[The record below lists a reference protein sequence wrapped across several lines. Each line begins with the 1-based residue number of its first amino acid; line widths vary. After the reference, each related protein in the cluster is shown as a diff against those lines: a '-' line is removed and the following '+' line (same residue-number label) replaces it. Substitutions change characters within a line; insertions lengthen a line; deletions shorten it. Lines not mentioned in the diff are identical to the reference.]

1 MIYKPTDLS
10 PSAQTF
16 DVKDTPIFFECKVD
30 TSNVRANGFTIKILD
45 SENNPV
51 FSSIPIVDGV
61 QQPLDIKYI
70 TLIDDVRKYVGDGST
85 INYNGQERIGQ
96 FASYVEGYNLVN
108 TGLNGTYIKFPF
120 SVAFADRATNTVGIN
135 QIFYSETAL
144 NDKPYQSGLYKYKKN
159 DDGSINI
166 NDYDSVEI
174 YNGQEYKWSITLYQ
188 LEDFGTP
195 RHSSWDLPENPQY
208 YDMPLTTGTVL
219 GSNNIRIQGVYSDE
233 IYGDYFIQPV
243 FINELKYDAENPM
256 SWTYN
261 EESTILENS
270 AGRALIKSY
279 DSTYGYIYPMTGDG
293 GFAADTI
300 IPAKNNGFR
309 IYKRGNNP
317 ENLTAYQQVTYVCE
331 NALDD
336 STDTEMIAVG
346 ASWQWFQ
353 SLAAPGESYGTLL
366 YYSKTN
372 PNGVYKVPKIDI
384 SLQGNERIIL
394 NHQITN
400 AVRPNDIQ
408 NYGGSPFNG
417 IFYPQFSV
425 KGPVDYDMDQSYAL
439 GDLVSYGGEVY
450 SCTGKVKGKDPSAAT
465 GNYYWRYD
473 TEQVWDSSKEAP
485 DPIGVVQAYDSST
498 SYISGDMV
506 YNQQAP
512 SGGKTRRNYYQCR
525 GVVRGTTPSTGE
537 DVVEWSAVP
546 NGYNYAITVNWFRT
560 PDADSWG
567 ELVNKIVL
575 VTNGSSPYSGK
586 NLQIKDINENS
597 DAYGTINE
605 TPFLFVTEKPV
616 EIYKNSYPI
625 YQSAEGGYKKGD
637 IVQYIKP
644 ALGDNPYTEF
654 NTTTFSDP
662 GYKPGDVVY
671 YTDNAYYV
679 CIKPTASAESVVV
692 VPGGA
697 YNQYWSAYK
706 AQSYY
711 ISKIDGNTALP
722 ISEAGVLSSNWAE
735 NPYLGNTGVIF
746 YNNPLGKIDLI
757 SPTESTNGRLYIR
770 HFDGI
775 QPGML
780 LMKNSTKNEQQYVK
794 INSYNSDYNF
804 ITYDKVYTFNTY
816 NPYVLGTNPSSSE
829 TEDVK
834 DGWNPAD
841 QVGAGTKYQIKTFF
855 RESDENAFYFYTTP
869 VVTLHYANSN
879 GVDFIEDRVLTPK
892 YYVDYA
898 SNVPLY
904 DNTVVYAKDDVCKT
918 GSSDPYRYWK
928 AKKDAP
934 SVGPSSDN
942 SSSWEEVTAPWT
954 GSSSDSS
961 HNYTTN
967 YNQYF
972 SYNKDDIV
980 LYDNKRDFLLY
991 NLDYEYG
998 YGDKVRDT
1006 NNNYYISIKNNNLG
1020 NSTLTDTNWW
1030 KPVTIDSSYDTTIQY
1045 IALANV
1051 PVGYAPCQEHLG
1063 LYWQQYIGVLFENE
1077 GYVPASQYYDNVNY
1091 DSSTDV
1097 LYNGLYFTVAKD
1109 NESYIPDPSLT
1120 NEHGD
1125 QVWELRKTYSSN
1137 DIYDEGAHE
1146 WGAPIAGEN
1155 TLGKLC
1161 HKLSDSTW
1169 VLCSD
1174 SFDGIKYLNGL
1185 ATGEYADT
1193 FDQSKLY
1200 LNTSTVFYE
1209 GYSYVVIADTSFHV
1223 PKFDVSSSADS
1234 LTEYFIRRDTGR
1246 PLNYPNSYIKSWA
1259 FTGDSS
1265 VERPSNPKRKYLMG
1279 DIALSKGSSND
1290 CLPDRYWVKIANTDS
1305 ADSST
1310 FDLNQFIPNQ
1320 KTWQPYYGPVFAGNE
1335 FNSSNEY
1342 EYNNVI
1348 LDKGVSGLYFI
1359 KKNIDSNYQDMG
1371 PISPSSLPV
1380 WNVRISY
1387 IQGDKVVYNNVI
1399 YICKVSETTG
1409 QRPSVSS
1416 LVWDVYPWQLY
1427 IPEITERTL
1436 RVSADYDQQ
1445 QYIQWKSAQWFLFD
1459 AQGENIL
1466 EKSDVFYDGDLSYTF
1481 HGLDGRE
1488 AGKDKDKFFI
1498 VRLILETYNGYRL
1511 TIDETIETMFTIT
1524 EIDSEGLIDIAFDCD
1539 TASVVTTVTKESGFI
1554 VPSDMA
1560 NATYDKTTAGN
1571 TDEGVMHLNG
1581 LMRYQKV
1588 AASIESASEITVAK
1602 PILSAAERFIQQID
1616 VEIKTD
1622 AFGGELFGL
1631 RSYSGENVDADNEN
1645 PTQSKLVGDFSIYIP
1660 EFLRYVDNESIYP
1673 NDSVLSK
1680 EQFITLNEYRN
1691 YLRWISSQPGTP
1703 YSDGVRIVENDGS
1716 YDDITATGD
1725 LTQFH
1730 NYKPYRTV
1738 PLYQKRGF
1746 GSTPYSETNYLP
1758 VSYEYTITSSQEGLQ
1773 DKYLNVNLGYSLYRD
1788 SSDFTRDSDYNGN
1801 FYPQQDFHLI
1811 QDPLIKEGQFADS
1824 SSAGYSSSDADLTE
1838 FATAIFEVDSYD
1850 GSTEAIRV
1858 RSQTSTLW
1866 SDYVFRVPHATLVG
1880 NKGISWEDT
1889 PTGVISNTEYFTRK
1903 NVWDTVGWKWEDGTS
1918 SNDIFWAD
1926 ADYITS
1932 WHGYQSHLGSV
1943 LLNSN
1948 SISSY
1953 DVWFNDSNDIF
1964 DDRSNTFFK
1973 SQEPLE
1979 QSFTERKYLMG
1990 KKFLFDVDL
1999 MMDADGFITP
2009 TTIEDV
2015 VPEDDSYLKIVAY
2028 SHINTGTTNTINN
2041 NDNNN
2046 N

>member
-30 TSNVRANGFTIKILD
+30 TSNVQARGFTITILD
-45 SENNPV
+45 SENNVV
-51 FSSIPIVDGV
+51 FSSIPEDKT
-61 QQPLDIKYI
+61 LDIKYI
-70 TLIDDVRKYVGDGST
+70 TLIDEVREYVGDGST
-85 INYNGQERIGQ
+85 VNYSGQDRIGK

-108 TGLNGTYIKFPF
+108 TGYNGTYLKFPF

-144 NDKPYQSGLYKYKKN
+144 NDEPYQSGLYKYKKN
-159 DDGSINI
+159 NDGSINI
-166 NDYDSVEI
+166 NAYDSVEI

-188 LEDFGTP
+188 LENIGDERNP
-195 RHSSWDLPENPQY
+195 EWILPENPLY
-208 YDMPLTTGTVL
+208 YDMPLTTGTIL
-219 GSNNIRIQGVYSDE
+219 GSNDIRIQGVYSDE
-233 IYGDYFIQPV
+233 IYGDYFIQPAL
-243 FINELKYDAENPM
+243 ISGLKYNAENPK
-256 SWTYN
+256 SWSCDSGD
-261 EESTILENS
+261 ESAVIYEDNTN
-270 AGRALIKSY
+270 RAMIKSY
-279 DSTYGYIYPMTGDG
+279 DQTYGYIYPITGDD

-300 IPAKNNGFR
+300 IPEQSNGFR
-309 IYKRGNNP
+309 VYKRGNNQD
-317 ENLTAYQQVTYVCE
+317 NLNAYQKVAYVCTT
-331 NALDD
+331 ALDRLD
-336 STDTEMIAVG
+336 N
-346 ASWQWFQ
+346 ASWEWTE
-353 SLAAPGESYGTLL
+353 SLVNPGESYATMM
-366 YYSKTN
+366 YYTPSN
-372 PNGVYKVPKIDI
+372 PNGVYEVPGLSGIT
-384 SLQGNERIIL
+384 LQGGERIVL
-394 NHQITN
+394 NAQENN
-400 AVRPNDIQ
+400 AARDNNGI
-408 NYGGSPFNG
+408 YLGSPFNG
-417 IFYPQFSV
+417 IYYPEFSV
-425 KGPVDYDMDQSYAL
+425 QDPNQEFEMNKYYKKNNICSYNGSVYKCL
-439 GDLVSYGGEVY
+439 GI
-450 SCTGKVKGKDPSAAT
+450 VKGVTPGDTSAYSYWKQIPQNVEVIYPAYDPST
-465 GNYYWRYD
+465 GYEAGDEVTIN
-473 TEQVWDSSKEAP
+473 SK
-485 DPIGVVQAYDSST
+485 
-498 SYISGDMV
+498 
-506 YNQQAP
+506 
-512 SGGKTRRNYYQCR
+512 YYQCT
-525 GVVRGTTPSTGE
+525 GIVYGKEPTNTTYWTDIGTQSGFQVTVRWLR
-537 DVVEWSAVP
+537 V
-546 NGYNYAITVNWFRT
+546 

-567 ELVNKIVL
+567 ELMTKTVL
-575 VTNGSSPYSGK
+575 VTNGASSFYGK
-586 NLQIKDINENS
+586 NIQIKDINENV

-605 TPFLFVTEKPV
+605 TPFMFVQERPL
-616 EIYKNSYPI
+616 EIYKDYYPSYESG
-625 YQSAEGGYKKGD
+625 QSYKSGD
-637 IVQYIKP
+637 IVRYIKP
-644 ALGDNPYTEF
+644 GDYSLYSAGNYTAGEIVYKIE
-654 NTTTFSDP
+654 NNKTT
-662 GYKPGDVVY
+662 
-671 YTDNAYYV
+671 YYV
-679 CIKPTASAESVVV
+679 CIKDTGSSHE
-692 VPGGA
+692 PGGTNNK
-697 YNQYWSAYK
+697 YWNQYK

-711 ISKIDGNTALP
+711 IAQQDTEDAP
-722 ISEAGVLSSNWAE
+722 ITNVGEIQSTKWTE

-746 YNNPLGKIDLI
+746 YNNQLGEID
-757 SPTESTNGRLYIR
+757 PTSSTDSTMGRLYIR
-770 HFDGI
+770 RFEGI

-780 LMKNSTKNEQQYVK
+780 LMKNSTNNIQQYVK
-794 INSYNSDYNF
+794 VNSYNSDYNF
-804 ITYDKVYTFNTY
+804 ITYDEVYTFNTY
-816 NPYVLGTNPSSSE
+816 EAYKSGNPSSSS
-829 TEDVK
+829 TEDVNG
-834 DGWNPAD
+834 GWEPAN

-879 GVDFIEDRVLTPK
+879 GVDFIEDRVLTQK

-898 SNVPLY
+898 GNISSY
-904 DNTVVYAKDDVCKT
+904 DNTVVYAK
-918 GSSDPYRYWK
+918 GSVVKAVSGDTISYYEASNDMPINSDLSTWI
-928 AKKDAP
+928 
-934 SVGPSSDN
+934 N
-942 SSSWEEVTAPWT
+942 VTAPWT
-954 GSSSDSS
+954 ESSSDPT
-961 HNYTTN
+961 HNYTTE

-980 LYDNKRDFLLY
+980 SYDNKRDFLLY
-991 NLDYEYG
+991 NPDYEYG

-1020 NSTLTDTNWW
+1020 NSTLTDINWW
-1030 KPVTIDSSYDTTIQY
+1030 KPVTIDSSYETTIQY

-1077 GYVPASQYYDNVNY
+1077 GYVQASRYYDNVNY
-1091 DSSTDV
+1091 DSSTDI

-1174 SFDGIKYLNGL
+1174 SFDGVKYLNGL

-1200 LNTSTVFYE
+1200 PNTSAVFYNG

-1223 PKFDVSSSADS
+1223 PKIDVSSSADS
-1234 LTEYFIRRDTGR
+1234 STEYFIRRDKGR
-1246 PLNYPNSYIKSWA
+1246 PLNYPNSYMKSWA

-1310 FDLNQFIPNQ
+1310 LDLNQFIPNQ

-1335 FNSSNEY
+1335 FDSLNEY
-1342 EYNNVI
+1342 GYNSVI

-1359 KKNIDSNYQDMG
+1359 KKNVSSTYVNMG
-1371 PISPSSLPV
+1371 PISPSSLPA
-1380 WNVRISY
+1380 WNVRTEY
-1387 IQGDKVVYNNVI
+1387 MQGDKVVYNNVI
-1399 YICKVSETTG
+1399 YICKVSKTTG
-1409 QRPSVSS
+1409 QRPSTSS

-1436 RVSADYDQQ
+1436 RVSAEYDQQ

-1539 TASVVTTVTKESGFI
+1539 TASVVTTITKESGFI
-1554 VPSDMA
+1554 VPSDMT
-1560 NATYDKTTAGN
+1560 NATYDKTVAGN

-1588 AASIESASEITVAK
+1588 AASIESASEITTAK
-1602 PILSAAERFIQQID
+1602 PILSAAERFVQQID

-1622 AFGGELFGL
+1622 TFGGELFGL
-1631 RSYSGENVDADNEN
+1631 RSYSGENADADNEK
-1645 PTQSKLVGDFSIYIP
+1645 PAQSKLVGDFSIYIP
-1660 EFLRYVDNESIYP
+1660 EFLRYVDNETIYP

-1703 YSDGVRIVENDGS
+1703 YSDGVRIVENDGID
-1716 YDDITATGD
+1716 YEDITATGD

-1738 PLYQKRGF
+1738 PLYQKKGF
-1746 GSTPYSETNYLP
+1746 DSTPYSETNYLP
-1758 VSYEYTITSSQEGLQ
+1758 ISYEYTITSSQEALQ
-1773 DKYLNVNLGYSLYRD
+1773 DKYLNVDLNYGLYSD

-1811 QDPLIKEGQFADS
+1811 QDPLIKEKQFVDG
-1824 SSAGYSSSDADLTE
+1824 SAGYSSSDADLTE
-1838 FATAIFEVDSYD
+1838 FETAVFEVDSYD

-1889 PTGVISNTEYFTRK
+1889 PARVISNTEYFTRK
-1903 NVWDTVGWKWEDGTS
+1903 NVWDTVGWKWKDGTS

-1932 WHGYQSHLGSV
+1932 WRGYQSHLGGVS
-1943 LLNSN
+1943 LNGN

-1953 DVWFNDSNDIF
+1953 DVWFNDASDIS
-1964 DDRSNTFFK
+1964 DARSNTFFK
-1973 SQEPLE
+1973 PQKSLE
-1979 QSFTERKYLMG
+1979 QSFTERKYLNG

-2009 TTIEDV
+2009 TTIEDG
-2015 VPEDDSYLKIVAY
+2015 VPEDDGYLKIVAY
-2028 SHINTGTTNTINN
+2028 SHVNT
-2041 NDNNN
+2041 DAASAVNNN
-2046 N
+2046 NNG